1 MFNIL
6 TEPLI
11 RIATASSVYKA
22 SLSEVY
28 AALMADEVEAF
39 PALRSHQR
47 QAWHAFLSQLA
58 AMMMHRAG
66 IIAPPTEAA
75 EWAALIRGLTSEFPD
90 DAPWHLVV
98 DDITKPAFMQ
108 PPASSPDLEKDY
120 KGVAATPDE
129 LDIIST
135 SKNHDIKTGA
145 FDDGSTDGWLFALIN
160 LQTMGGQIGQG
171 HYPVSRMQSGWNSRT
186 SFTLTS
192 SLRWGGHISRDI
204 DALLEV
210 DVSDWPMRWD
220 GIGLLWIEIWD
231 GQKLEALPL
240 NRLHPYYLEVCRR
253 RRLLVGP
260 GGIYAK
266 QATSAG
272 RRLATQESL
281 GAVHD
286 PWQLI
291 DKRDKKGAKALA
303 LQKDGFAYDR
313 IVGYL
318 FDGGDWDLP
327 VLFQGGSSDRFLVAR
342 GVKGDR
348 GGQTEGY
355 YERIIPLRPRTV
367 QVFGRTRLRNELAD
381 VARER
386 VAQVGKVKDALRHSI
401 ATFVA
406 DGDSTGIR
414 SDQWTRASALSSKL
428 DEIVD
433 RDFFDD
439 VQNEFD
445 VDDNDARVLIRRRW
459 LRNGKDGVIDHA
471 QDILKDATDSLPCLS
486 IHRYKAQ
493 VRAGSVFWGRLQ
505 GPNGLPELFDRENAD
520 QENNA

>member
-1 MFNIL
+1 MLNIL
-6 TEPLI
+6 TEPLV
-11 RIATASSVYKA
+11 RISAAQGTHLA
-22 SLSEVY
+22 SLPQVY

-39 PALRSHQR
+39 PALRPHQR
-47 QAWHAFLSQLA
+47 HAWHAFLVLLA
-58 AMMMHRAG
+58 AMAMHRAG
-66 IIAPPTEAA
+66 ITEPPETAS
-75 EWAALIRGLTSEFPD
+75 EWLALIRGLAAGFPD
-90 DAPWHLVV
+90 DEPWHLVV
-98 DDITKPAFMQ
+98 DNITKPAFMQ
-108 PPASSPDLEKDY
+108 PPASSPDKEGDFER
-120 KGVAATPDE
+120 VIATPDE

-135 SKNHDIKTGA
+135 SKNHDIKTGMLDHA
-145 FDDGSTDGWLFALIN
+145 STDGWMFALID
-160 LQTMGGQIGQG
+160 LQTMGGQIGNG
-171 HYPVSRMQSGWNSRT
+171 HYPISRMQSGWNSRT
-186 SFTLTS
+186 AFTLTP
-192 SLRWGGHISRDI
+192 SLRWGRHIVRDI
-204 DALLEV
+204 TTLLGV
-210 DVSDWPMRWD
+210 DTRGWPMRWD
-220 GIGLLWIEIWD
+220 GVGLVWVEPWD
-231 GQKLEALPL
+231 GTRAESLTLD
-240 NRLHPYYLEVCRR
+240 RLHPYYLEVCRR

-260 GGIYAK
+260 GGVYAK

-291 DKRDKKGAKALA
+291 DKRDKKGDKALA

-327 VLFQGGSSDRFLVAR
+327 VLFQGGSRDRFLVAR

-406 DGDSTGIR
+406 DGDSAGIR
-414 SDQWTRASALSSKL
+414 SDQWTRASALSGKL

-439 VQNEFD
+439 VQNEFE
-445 VDDNDARVLIRRRW
+445 VDDNDARVRIRRRW
-459 LRNGKDGVIDHA
+459 LRNGEDGIIDHA
-471 QDILKDATDSLPCLS
+471 QGILKDATDSLPCLS